1 MWDLEPGTLNTEPP
15 KIEPSMP
22 SNKIP
27 VFRKAA
33 NPWYQS
39 KMIHG
44 ITIALM
50 MLVLLFGLVGIS
62 VTREI
67 EQYHD
72 YVWVPLV
79 LVILSTGVMVSAII
93 RLIRRHY
100 LK

>member
-1 MWDLEPGTLNTEPP
+1 MPP
-15 KIEPSMP
+15 I
-22 SNKIP
+22 KIP
-27 VFRKAA
+27 VFRKTA

-39 KMIHG
+39 KMVYALT
-44 ITIALM
+44 ITFMVI
-50 MLVLLFGLVGIS
+50 VLLFGLVGIS

-72 YVWVPLV
+72 YVWVPVV
-79 LVILSTGVMVSAII
+79 LVALSTGVMISAVI

>member
-1 MWDLEPGTLNTEPP
+1 MPP
-15 KIEPSMP
+15 I
-22 SNKIP
+22 KIP
-27 VFRKAA
+27 VFRKTA

-39 KMIHG
+39 KMVYALT
-44 ITIALM
+44 ITFMVIA
-50 MLVLLFGLVGIS
+50 LLFGLVGIS

-72 YVWVPLV
+72 YVWVPVV
-79 LVILSTGVMVSAII
+79 LVILSTGVMISAII

>member
-1 MWDLEPGTLNTEPP
+1 
-15 KIEPSMP
+15 MP

-39 KMIHG
+39 KMIYG
-44 ITIALM
+44 ITITLM

-62 VTREI
+62 VTRKI
-67 EQYHD
+67 EQYHE
-72 YVWVPLV
+72 YVWIPVV
-79 LVILSTGVMVSAII
+79 LVVLSSGVMVSAII

>member
-1 MWDLEPGTLNTEPP
+1 
-15 KIEPSMP
+15 MP

-39 KMIHG
+39 KMVYG
-44 ITIALM
+44 LVIALM
-50 MLVLLFGLVGIS
+50 VLVFLFGLVGIS
-62 VTREI
+62 VTRDI

-72 YVWVPLV
+72 YVWVPAV
-79 LVILSTGVMVSAII
+79 LLILSAGVMVSAII

>member
-1 MWDLEPGTLNTEPP
+1 
-15 KIEPSMP
+15 MP

-27 VFRKAA
+27 VSRKTA

-39 KMIHG
+39 KMVYG
-44 ITIALM
+44 LTITF
-50 MLVLLFGLVGIS
+50 MLLALLFGLVGIS

-67 EQYHD
+67 EQYRD
-72 YVWVPLV
+72 YVWVPIV
-79 LVILSTGVMVSAII
+79 LVVLSTGVMISAMI

>member
-1 MWDLEPGTLNTEPP
+1 MPP
-15 KIEPSMP
+15 I
-22 SNKIP
+22 KIP
-27 VFRKAA
+27 VFRKTA

-39 KMIHG
+39 KMVYALT
-44 ITIALM
+44 ITFMVI
-50 MLVLLFGLVGIS
+50 MLFFGLVGIS

-72 YVWVPLV
+72 YVWVPVV
-79 LVILSTGVMVSAII
+79 LVVLSTGVMISAII

>member
-1 MWDLEPGTLNTEPP
+1 MSP
-15 KIEPSMP
+15 I
-22 SNKIP
+22 KIP
-27 VFRKAA
+27 VFRKTA

-39 KMIHG
+39 KMVYALT
-44 ITIALM
+44 ITFMVI
-50 MLVLLFGLVGIS
+50 VLFFGLVGIS

-72 YVWVPLV
+72 YVWVPVV
-79 LVILSTGVMVSAII
+79 LVVMSTGVMISAII

>member
-1 MWDLEPGTLNTEPP
+1 
-15 KIEPSMP
+15 MP
-22 SNKIP
+22 SHKIP

-39 KMIHG
+39 KTVYG
-44 ITIALM
+44 LTITFML
-50 MLVLLFGLVGIS
+50 LVLMFGLVGIS
-62 VTREI
+62 VTRET

-72 YVWVPLV
+72 YVWVPVV
-79 LVILSTGVMVSAII
+79 LVVLGAGVMVSAII

>member
-1 MWDLEPGTLNTEPP
+1 MPP
-15 KIEPSMP
+15 
-22 SNKIP
+22 NKIP

-39 KMIHG
+39 KTVYG
-44 ITIALM
+44 LTITFMVI
-50 MLVLLFGLVGIS
+50 VLLFGLVGIS

-67 EQYHD
+67 EQYRD
-72 YVWVPLV
+72 YVWVPIV
-79 LVILSTGVMVSAII
+79 LVVLSTGVMISAII

>member
-1 MWDLEPGTLNTEPP
+1 MKSEPP
-15 KIEPSMP
+15 YIEYRMP

-39 KMIHG
+39 KMVYG
-44 ITIALM
+44 IAITLM

-62 VTREI
+62 VTREN
-67 EQYHD
+67 ERYHD
-72 YVWVPLV
+72 HVWVPIV
-79 LVILSTGVMVSAII
+79 LVVLSTGVMVSAII

>member
-1 MWDLEPGTLNTEPP
+1 ML
-15 KIEPSMP
+15 

-33 NPWYQS
+33 NRWYQS
-39 KMIHG
+39 KMVYSLT
-44 ITIALM
+44 ITFML
-50 MLVLLFGLVGIS
+50 LVLLFGLVGIS

-67 EQYHD
+67 QQYHD
-72 YVWVPLV
+72 YVWVPVV
-79 LVILSTGVMVSAII
+79 LVVLSTGVMISAII

>member
-1 MWDLEPGTLNTEPP
+1 MSP
-15 KIEPSMP
+15 
-22 SNKIP
+22 NKIP
-27 VFRKAA
+27 VFRKTG

-39 KMIHG
+39 KIVYALT
-44 ITIALM
+44 ITFMVI
-50 MLVLLFGLVGIS
+50 VLLFGLVGIS

-72 YVWVPLV
+72 YVWVPVV
-79 LVILSTGVMVSAII
+79 LVVLSTGVMISALI